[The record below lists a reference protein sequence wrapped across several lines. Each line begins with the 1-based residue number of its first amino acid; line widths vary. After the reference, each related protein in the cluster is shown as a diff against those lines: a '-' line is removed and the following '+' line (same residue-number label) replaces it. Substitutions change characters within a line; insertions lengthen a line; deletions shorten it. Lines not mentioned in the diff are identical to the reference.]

1 MATDAEITALNE
13 VTKRKKAYLKE
24 FRRLGPKKAPTWGQW
39 QRKQKAKALGGS
51 NQMQQQLSDLSKGD
65 FDAINKMRD
74 KRKGK

>member
-39 QRKQKAKALGGS
+39 QRKQQQKAMGGS
-51 NQMQQQLSDLSKGD
+51 RQMQQQLSDLSKGD